1 MKVDDNQVIKRV
13 QNGDTE
19 AFAHLV
25 VRYHRKLL
33 NFIYRLVGDK
43 APVED
48 LGQDVFLSVF
58 RALPEFDLD
67 RGVPFSAWL
76 FIVARN
82 RCASELRA
90 RRERSFVDLDEIAHL
105 SSTAHSAEEVLL
117 TRERREALRSSLE
130 LLPEPYRITL
140 LQSLNGHSLEEIAIA
155 QGLPAGTVKSRLFR
169 ARERVKA
176 LVGQSQGGKSHE
188 RV

>member
-1 MKVDDNQVIKRV
+1 MKVDDNEVIKRF

-48 LGQDVFLSVF
+48 LGQDVFLNVF
-58 RALPEFDLD
+58 RGLPEFNLD

-82 RCASELRA
+82 RCISELRA
-90 RRERSFVDLDEIAHL
+90 RGERCFVDLDAIEHL
-105 SSTAHSAEEVLL
+105 SSNAHSAEEVLL
-117 TRERREALRSSLE
+117 ARERREALRSSLE

-155 QGLPAGTVKSRLFR
+155 WGLSAGTVKSRLFR
-169 ARERVKA
+169 ARQRVKT
-176 LVGQSQGGKSHE
+176 LVGQWRGGKSHE